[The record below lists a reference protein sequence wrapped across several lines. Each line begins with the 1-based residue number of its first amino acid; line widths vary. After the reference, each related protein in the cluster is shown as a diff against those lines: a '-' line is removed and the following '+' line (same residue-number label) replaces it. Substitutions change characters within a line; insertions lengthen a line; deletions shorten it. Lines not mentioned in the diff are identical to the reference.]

1 VRRVFEETMAQ
12 VMAEYAPVE
21 DVLVE
26 AQALN
31 DQGQQI
37 VVARY
42 KLCADG
48 RIECFEVLDAVLW
61 PNLSMPDDG
70 VGECNT

>member
-1 VRRVFEETMAQ
+1 MALDRAHARRVFEETIAQ
-12 VMAEYAPVE
+12 VMAESVPTE

-42 KLCADG
+42 KLHADG
-48 RIECFEVLDAVLW
+48 RIECFEVLDDVLW
-61 PNLSMPDDG
+61 PS
-70 VGECNT
+70 V

>member
-1 VRRVFEETMAQ
+1 MAHDRAQMRRVFEETITR
-12 VMAEYAPVE
+12 VMAESVPTD

-42 KLCADG
+42 RLCADG
-48 RIECFEVLDAVLW
+48 RIECFEILDDVLW
-61 PNLSMPDDG
+61 PS
-70 VGECNT
+70 V

>member
-1 VRRVFEETMAQ
+1 MSQNRAQQRRVFEETIAK
-12 VMAEYAPVE
+12 VMAECAPVE

-42 KLCADG
+42 KLHTDG
-48 RIECFEVLDAVLW
+48 QVECFEVLDEVLW
-61 PNLSMPDDG
+61 PSP
-70 VGECNT
+70 